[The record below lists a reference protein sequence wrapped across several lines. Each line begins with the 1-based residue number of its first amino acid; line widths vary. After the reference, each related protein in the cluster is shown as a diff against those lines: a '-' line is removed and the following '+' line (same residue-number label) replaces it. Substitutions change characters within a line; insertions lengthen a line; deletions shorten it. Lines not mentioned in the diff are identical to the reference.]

1 MQCKRGSPSYTLG
14 CSSSQCIRAWMHQQ
28 PRPMKLAETHKKK
41 KPPTVNAPPC
51 RQRGRHG
58 RQKNARKRSGRR
70 KRSKQRLGRRKKL
83 SCRECSQP
91 ADAAPRQ
98 AKRKSQEEKTKA
110 RNKRR
115 RELRQQASQS
125 QDPEA
130 RGKIERVRDAR
141 RVADANARSGWRM
154 RPPAKR
160 SVSEEAAQTKK
171 SRSLL
176 QEPIHVSVYAFIR
189 SFLPSFIHSLAHC
202 FMALLS
208 R

>member
-1 MQCKRGSPSYTLG
+1 
-14 CSSSQCIRAWMHQQ
+14 
-28 PRPMKLAETHKKK
+28 MKHTKKK
-41 KPPTVNAPPC
+41 QTVNAPPC

-141 RVADANARSGWRM
+141 RVADANARSGWRV
-154 RPPAKR
+154 RPPSKR
-160 SVSEEAAQTKK
+160 TEKGKPRAQLGPHEKKKESKERRLDDGWPESVEEQ
-171 SRSLL
+171 SLL
-176 QEPIHVSVYAFIR
+176 
-189 SFLPSFIHSLAHC
+189 
-202 FMALLS
+202 LLVW
-208 R
+208 RHYIKDVL